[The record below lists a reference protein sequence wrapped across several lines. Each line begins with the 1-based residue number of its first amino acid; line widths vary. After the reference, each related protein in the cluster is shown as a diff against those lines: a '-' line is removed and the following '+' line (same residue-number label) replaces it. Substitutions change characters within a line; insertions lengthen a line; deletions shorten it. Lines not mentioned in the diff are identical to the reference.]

1 MSSRSKLHSLREYSL
16 FAAHINTQSQHQ
28 FCFLLGR
35 GGGGSVAR
43 SAGQNTVREQKNREK
58 NERQMS
64 GEQER
69 HNSSHHGDPERGQS
83 SPRILSEPRLTPP
96 PHSKSPVLLPTGAG
110 WANVVHLGSPR
121 DTNTQMKEQPRKS
134 PFSLSVSQ
142 QITLDSRLLRS
153 SVLHRSAQFSFS
165 CSGRLLSPPS
175 RYHLHSDIQSL
186 SVLKSKSALL

>member
-16 FAAHINTQSQHQ
+16 FAAHINNCYRLAVSRNISFVFYWGGGAGGLLLGLLDKTQSESRKIERKMSDK
-28 FCFLLGR
+28 CLESKR
-35 GGGGSVAR
+35 GTTAATMETQRGAKAPLV
-43 SAGQNTVREQKNREK
+43 
-58 NERQMS
+58 
-64 GEQER
+64 
-69 HNSSHHGDPERGQS
+69 SS
-83 SPRILSEPRLTPP
+83 LSQDSLPP

-175 RYHLHSDIQSL
+175 
-186 SVLKSKSALL
+186 

>member
-1 MSSRSKLHSLREYSL
+1 MLGLLDK
-16 FAAHINTQSQHQ
+16 TQSESRKIERKMSDK
-28 FCFLLGR
+28 CLESKR
-35 GGGGSVAR
+35 GTTAATMETQRGAKAPLV
-43 SAGQNTVREQKNREK
+43 
-58 NERQMS
+58 
-64 GEQER
+64 
-69 HNSSHHGDPERGQS
+69 SS
-83 SPRILSEPRLTPP
+83 LSQDSLSPP
-96 PHSKSPVLLPTGAG
+96 PPNLPCCFPR
-110 WANVVHLGSPR
+110 ANVVHLGSPR
-121 DTNTQMKEQPRKS
+121 DTNTQMKVQPRKS